1 MDYGHVTNERSNIN
15 IEVTDMHPISIN
27 NRIRYFVAVAEERH
41 FGRAAEKLHMSQP
54 PLSQQIQLLEK
65 ELGTRLLTRTTRR
78 VELTE
83 AGEILYQGAKRA
95 LDQLEQA
102 ILHAQ
107 RVQRGE
113 AGLLRVAFVSTA
125 AFQLLTDVLRA
136 FRERFPQATLEL
148 FHLTSAQQAAAF
160 DARTIDVGFLRDP
173 PGSDVEVEVIDK
185 DPLVVALP
193 VTHPLAKRA
202 SIPVRALKDQPFV
215 MWDRQQTAGI
225 AQTILDLCTRH
236 GFHPIIALEVTNPP
250 AMLSLVAGGVGV
262 AIVPLSATQLRPDAV
277 AFRPLDDRNAYS
289 PMALAWRSDNRREL
303 LPGFIALVREICES
317 NTKARKNRAR
327 SVRGMHPQH
336 ARSSKT

>member
-1 MDYGHVTNERSNIN
+1 MCLNVRREYGHVTNQRSNIN
-15 IEVTDMHPISIN
+15 IDVNDMYPISIN
-27 NRIRYFVAVAEERH
+27 NRIRYFVAVAEARH

-65 ELGTRLLTRTTRR
+65 ELGTQLLTRTTRR

-83 AGEILYQGAKRA
+83 AGEILYEGAKRA
-95 LDQLEQA
+95 LDQLEQT

-113 AGLLRVAFVSTA
+113 AGLLRVGFVSTA
-125 AFQLLTDVLRA
+125 AFKLLSDVLRA

-173 PGSDVEVEVIDK
+173 PGGEVEFEVIDK

-193 VTHPLAKRA
+193 ATHALAKRP
-202 SIPVRALKDQPFV
+202 SIALRALKGQPFV

-262 AIVPLSATQLRPDAV
+262 AIVPLSATHLRPQAV
-277 AFRPLDDRNAYS
+277 AFRPLTDRSAYS
-289 PMALAWRSDNRREL
+289 PMALAWRGDNRREL

-317 NTKARKNRAR
+317 STRARKNRAR
-327 SVRGMHPQH
+327 DR
-336 ARSSKT
+336 AI

>member
-1 MDYGHVTNERSNIN
+1 MY
-15 IEVTDMHPISIN
+15 PISISS
-27 NRIRYFVAVAEERH
+27 RIRYFVAVAEERH

-65 ELGTRLLTRTTRR
+65 ELGTQLLTRTTRR

-83 AGEILYQGAKRA
+83 AGVILYEGAKRA

-113 AGLLRVAFVSTA
+113 AGLLRVGFVSTA
-125 AFQLLTDVLRA
+125 AFQLLSDVLRA
-136 FRERFPQATLEL
+136 FRQRYPQATLEL

-160 DARTIDVGFLRDP
+160 EARTIDVGFLREP
-173 PGSDVEVEVIDK
+173 PGGNVMVEVIDK

-193 VTHPLAKRA
+193 VTHPLAKRT
-202 SIPVRALKDQPFV
+202 SVPMRALKDQPFV

-250 AMLSLVAGGVGV
+250 AMLSLVAGGVGI
-262 AIVPLSATQLRPDAV
+262 AIVPLSATHLRSEAV
-277 AFRPLDDRNAYS
+277 VFRPVDDKNAYS
-289 PMALAWRSDNRREL
+289 PMALAWRNDNTREL
-303 LPGFIALVREICES
+303 LPRFIALVREIC
-317 NTKARKNRAR
+317 RKSTRVRRAQPR
-327 SVRGMHPQH
+327 ALAS
-336 ARSSKT
+336 